1 MSDPDMCFSKP
12 KVPEVDTPYVP
23 PAEET
28 SAGVAESR
36 DNEKRR
42 RASAS
47 GRKST
52 MLTGGTGSAGTSGGG
67 KTLLGQ

>member
-1 MSDPDMCFSKP
+1 MCFSKP
-12 KVPEVDTPYVP
+12 KVQEVETPYVP
-23 PAEET
+23 VVEET
-28 SAGVAESR
+28 DSGVTAAR

-52 MLTGGTGSAGTSGGG
+52 MLTGGTGSAGASSGG